1 MKRSSWA
8 ILLVKQGFE
17 QYVYNQIVSKQTELF
32 VDDVFVSN
40 DLTGYIFIRSIEM
53 SSQSICQ
60 LLTLEGSLKFLGEK
74 NGSIKKFTNGQIN
87 NLNMQ
92 ITSLST
98 HQSNKT
104 LTSFKLGDKVVIK
117 HGDLSDIEGVIVE
130 ISKRVVK
137 IKPSIFPKIIKA
149 RVKDISFI

>member
-1 MKRSSWA
+1 VKRSSWA